1 MNNPTAAA
9 VTHPDYQTNTTTHL
23 VQTLKTFIFPEL
35 HRLMLPQVVTAA
47 EELTG
52 ITGEV
57 ITYSEDHYRFI
68 DAAYEL
74 LAGDP
79 RRWNIT
85 GPSGAKWWILP
96 EAP

>member
-9 VTHPDYQTNTTTHL
+9 VTHPDYQAFTTTHL
-23 VQTLKTFIFPEL
+23 VQTLKEFIFPEL

-52 ITGEV
+52 IMGEV
-57 ITYSEDHYRFI
+57 TTYSDDHYRFI

-74 LAGDP
+74 LTGDP
-79 RRWNIT
+79 ARWNIT
-85 GPSGAKWWILP
+85 GPSGAKWWTPAQAL
-96 EAP
+96 